1 MDADDLERIGD
12 DLYRVVDQAR
22 WAHTHGY
29 IKAGHGLDAEHGT
42 DLSKPEAERLKGP
55 RYDLQIGDH
64 KARVAYQHACRT
76 VARADLLLARIL
88 LQTPQPVVVKLYQY
102 VHPDVLDK
110 AAKAVRWRLH
120 AVDPKEHARTL
131 DTIGKALDGCVR
143 KLSKALDAGSTDGIA
158 HGELCKTCRIR
169 PRAEREKDDG
179 TMRVSKAGEC
189 DTCATYR
196 SRSGHERPT
205 ELDKGPIREA
215 KAAQARRIARGE
227 HWGVA

>member
-1 MDADDLERIGD
+1 MDTEDVQRIGN

-29 IKAGHGLDAEHGT
+29 IKAGHGLDAEHGV
-42 DLSKPEAERLKGP
+42 DLSKPEVERMRGP

-64 KARVAYQHACRT
+64 RARVAYQHACRT
-76 VARADLLLARIL
+76 IARADLLLARAL
-88 LQTPQPVVVKLYQY
+88 RREPQPQIVALHQY
-102 VHPDVLDK
+102 VHPDLLDK

-120 AVDPKEHARTL
+120 AVDPKANAKTL
-131 DTIGKALDGCVR
+131 GTIGKALDGCER

-158 HGELCKTCRIR
+158 HGEMCKTCRIR

-179 TMRVSKAGEC
+179 TMRASKAGEC

-196 SRSGHERPT
+196 NRAGHERPT
-205 ELDKGPIREA
+205 SLDTGPIREA

-227 HWGVA
+227 HWGAA